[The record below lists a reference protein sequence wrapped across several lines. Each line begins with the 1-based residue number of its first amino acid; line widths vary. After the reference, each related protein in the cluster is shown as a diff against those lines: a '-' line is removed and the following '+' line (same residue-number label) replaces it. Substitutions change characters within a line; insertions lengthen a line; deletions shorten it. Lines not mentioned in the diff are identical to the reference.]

1 MKAAIRKAL
10 GVVYRWGIPFVANR
24 GEIPSILNARG
35 LVGEGAE
42 IGVKEGQFSEYLLD
56 HWHGRVL
63 YSVDPW
69 REFSLAEYHDADNV
83 NQQAQDRNYETTIR
97 RLARFGERS
106 KALRATSEEAAKGV
120 ADESLDFVYLDARHD
135 YASVK
140 EDIGLWYPK
149 VKPGG
154 VLAGHDYLD
163 GQLGKTMFGVKPAVD
178 EFAAAEGLKVRS
190 TWREPVYKS
199 WLVIKPKRG

>member
-1 MKAAIRKAL
+1 MKEAIRKVLA
-10 GVVYRWGIPFVANR
+10 VVYRWGIPFVANR

-42 IGVKEGQFSEYLLD
+42 IGVKEGQFSEYLLG
-56 HWHGRVL
+56 HWQGKVL

-69 REFSLAEYHDADNV
+69 REFGQAEYHDADNV
-83 NQQAQDRNYETTIR
+83 SQHEQDRNFEKTVR
-97 RLARFGERS
+97 RLARFGDRS
-106 KALRATSEEAAKGV
+106 KALRATSAEAAKTIPD
-120 ADESLDFVYLDARHD
+120 ASLDFVYLDARHD

-178 EFAAAEGLKVRS
+178 EFAAAEGLKVQA

-199 WLVIKPKRG
+199 WLVVKPKRG